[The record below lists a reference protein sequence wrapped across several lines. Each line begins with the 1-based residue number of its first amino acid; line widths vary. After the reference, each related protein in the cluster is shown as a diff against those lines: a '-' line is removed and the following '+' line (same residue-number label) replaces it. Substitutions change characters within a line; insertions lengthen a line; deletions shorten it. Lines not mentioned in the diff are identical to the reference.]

1 MGTIFGRLG
10 IVGFIRSEFPNA
22 SCGFQLEPS
31 WQHSCRYWLP
41 GVISPGR
48 RPNFSISHNPKML
61 LEAAIGDA
69 FGAGYEYV
77 KHKGLHNVEKLSYVQ
92 HPRHRDTTPGMY
104 TDDTQMSI
112 AISELLVSDE
122 EFTAYNVADYFLT
135 CFHRDPRGGYAK
147 GFHQFLCD
155 TNTADLF
162 LSRIRSNSDKSGA
175 AMRASAIGLLP
186 QIATVKE
193 FARIQASVT
202 HNTEGGINS
211 ATASALMVHYFAY
224 AFGSRQ
230 RLPHWI
236 NAHVDG
242 NWSRPYYNKV
252 ESKGWMSVSAA
263 ITAVSRNASLAELLM
278 DCINFGGDVDT
289 VATIALAA
297 ASCSADYKRDIPDRL
312 VCGLENGAYG
322 RNYIEQL
329 DSKLA
334 ALVSSA

>member
-1 MGTIFGRLG
+1 
-10 IVGFIRSEFPNA
+10 
-22 SCGFQLEPS
+22 
-31 WQHSCRYWLP
+31 
-41 GVISPGR
+41 
-48 RPNFSISHNPKML
+48 ML

-92 HPRHRDTTPGMY
+92 HPRHRDTNPGMY

-112 AISELLVSDE
+112 AIAELLVSDK
-122 EFTAYNVADYFLT
+122 EFTAYNVADYFVT

-147 GFHQFLCD
+147 GFYQFLCD
-155 TNTADLF
+155 TKSADTF
-162 LSRIRSNSDKSGA
+162 LARIRSNSDKSGA

-186 QIATVKE
+186 DIAAVKE

-202 HNTEGGINS
+202 HNTDGGINS
-211 ATASALMVHYFAY
+211 AIASALMVHYFAY
-224 AFGSRQ
+224 SFGSRQ

-236 NAHVDG
+236 NANVEG
-242 NWSRPYYNKV
+242 NWSRTYDEKV
-252 ESKGWMSVSAA
+252 GSKGWMSVSAA
-263 ITAVSRNASLAELLM
+263 ITAVSRNTSLAELLM

-297 ASCSADYKRDIPDRL
+297 ASCSTDYEHDIPARL
-312 VCGLENGAYG
+312 IDGLENRSYG

-329 DSKLA
+329 DVKLVT
-334 ALVSSA
+334 LIPSD